1 MLPRSY
7 NELVRYDGAAVQR
20 DDREAIVHCAIQPRD
35 LAVVI
40 DVWRYKFLTSTQILE
55 LHWNGCVP
63 RVANKRLTKLFQAGL
78 IDRFRPVARTGG
90 SFPWTYQ
97 LGTEG
102 HRLLREI
109 GELDARARFQPH
121 KVYDY
126 RYVLHEVHLNA
137 WVLAWRRIL
146 GGRLIP
152 WQGER
157 EIEPPVEVRKQQPR
171 LADGRSVSGLR
182 DDRGRLVRPTRSWRP
197 SDSPPTAPE
206 RS

>member
-78 IDRFRPVARTGG
+78 IDRFRPVARTGS

-102 HRLLREI
+102 HRLLRET

-121 KVYDY
+121 KIYDY

-146 GGRLIP
+146 GGRLIA